1 MIRRWMTQIEDEATV
16 SECLELNFQLV
27 SKRGKDST
35 LVSFLDSFGL
45 TALVRH
51 KFMVK
56 PLGFLV
62 GHSPCTK

>member
-1 MIRRWMTQIEDEATV
+1 MTQIEDEATV

-27 SKRGKDST
+27 SKRGKDSV

-45 TALVRH
+45 TALVQH
-51 KFMVK
+51 KFIVK

-62 GHSPCTK
+62 GHSLCTK

>member
-27 SKRGKDST
+27 SKRGKDSV

-45 TALVRH
+45 TA
-51 KFMVK
+51 
-56 PLGFLV
+56 
-62 GHSPCTK
+62 

>member
-1 MIRRWMTQIEDEATV
+1 MTQIEDEATV

-27 SKRGKDST
+27 SKRGKDSV

-51 KFMVK
+51 
-56 PLGFLV
+56 
-62 GHSPCTK
+62 